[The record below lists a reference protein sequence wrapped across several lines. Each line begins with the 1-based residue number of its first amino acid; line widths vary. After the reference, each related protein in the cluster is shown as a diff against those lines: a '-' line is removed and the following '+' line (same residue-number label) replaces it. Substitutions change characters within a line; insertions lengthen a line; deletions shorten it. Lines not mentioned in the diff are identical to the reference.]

1 MIRLILVLFAVVA
14 FLILSIPILIV
25 EWLIGKKN
33 PKLRD
38 ESSLHIVQFMFRLIQ
53 WLAGTKVTVI
63 GEENVPK
70 DIPVLYIGNH
80 RSFFD
85 IVITYARC
93 PRLTGYVAKDS
104 MKKVPLLS
112 VWMERLYCLFLN
124 RTDIKE
130 GLKTILTGIEQIKN
144 GISMCI
150 FPEGTRNKGDD
161 ETKLLPF
168 KEGSFKMAEKTG
180 CPIILMSMNNTS
192 AILED
197 HFPFI
202 RSTHVVLEYSKPI
215 YPKELSK
222 EERKFLGA
230 YCEKQLTECDTQ
242 SETAL
247 IRHIYVKLF
256 KYTVGKS
263 ALFTGKN
270 PVIKNEP
277 KSSFFVIQSQADF
290 LTKV

>member
-1 MIRLILVLFAVVA
+1 MIRSLLIVILIVA

-25 EWLIGKKN
+25 EWIIGKFN
-33 PKLRD
+33 PYARD
-38 ESSLHIVQFMFRLIQ
+38 ISSLRIVQFMFKLI
-53 WLAGTKVTVI
+53 LFVAGTKVTVI
-63 GEENVPK
+63 GEDRIPK
-70 DIPVLYIGNH
+70 DTPVLYVGNH
-80 RSFFD
+80 RSYFD
-85 IVITYARC
+85 VVLTYARC
-93 PRLTGYVAKDS
+93 PGLTGYVAKDS
-104 MKKVPLLS
+104 MKKIPLLS
-112 VWMERLYCLFLN
+112 TWMERLYCLFLN

-144 GISMCI
+144 GISMWI

-230 YCEKQLTECDTQ
+230 YCEKQLTEMVTRNQ
-242 SETAL
+242 
-247 IRHIYVKLF
+247 KL
-256 KYTVGKS
+256 
-263 ALFTGKN
+263 L
-270 PVIKNEP
+270 
-277 KSSFFVIQSQADF
+277 
-290 LTKV
+290 